1 MIVRKKKELLLAI
14 YNPSMTLTERRIF
27 EFAIYKW
34 QTGDQSFRKKDLEGV
49 FGNIGTRNVQKSV
62 EKLNDIFFSIEE
74 DGIIEKPIFNDISYL
89 NGVIS
94 FEWSDYIKQYI

>member
-1 MIVRKKKELLLAI
+1 MIVRKKKELVVAK

-34 QTGDQSFRKKDLEGV
+34 QIGDQSFRKIDLEEV
-49 FGNIGTRNVQKSV
+49 FGNIGTKKIQESA
-62 EKLNDIFFSIEE
+62 EKLNDISFSIEE
-74 DGIIEKPIFNDISYL
+74 DEILEKPIFNDISYL